1 MKKIKIT
8 EQQAKMLKELDKK
21 KVLKITQEQYNK
33 ILKLEQLNETSLSDP
48 ITREFQKNLSSG
60 AKKDIRSTRLP
71 ESIKEMYKEFINELY
86 SINEGSEKKYEK
98 LIKLMETSGLIKRNK
113 IVKEKFNGDKSIVEY
128 VICEGLYEMSNGS
141 SHYRAMERIEE
152 ALSDYNSTY
161 NITSLQRQAK
171 QIPTEKEIEDKLDY
185 NRNRELYRR
194 KKEESDW
201 KKMLNTSKQLEE
213 MDNYPMGASD
223 DPRAPFNQT
232 NNLSNPITSK
242 NIIYTVEWY
251 DGYNAILKKGDELF
265 LFNMGSVSKDDYS
278 EYAKREITT
287 DYDEEGPYSLYSDEF
302 EVNKDVIERYI
313 NDNLINLSIGNGYQ
327 AYEQGIYD
335 IVKFDDELKELFSDE
350 LSNVST
356 FNEVT
361 SASSSGSYTG
371 LFSGEKYKSN
381 VSDEIDGL
389 LTNET
394 EVESG
399 KVNIHI
405 DNSAIYIKIINLL
418 QEIINSRAVVPSVI
432 KEKANEL
439 KIIIGFLIDLEYSSE
454 QEKLIYGKH
463 LPEMIKKLISC
474 SKMVHKDFGAYIEQ
488 IRKVYDTLEELKKDL
503 NNIPS
508 TLHSVM
514 EEQGIGSVGAYDT
527 NPFNDTKLGPDN
539 KEGKG
544 STHKQTMIPGGSFVE
559 INDKCKKFSYCN
571 LDSNA
576 IVKIV
581 AEETG
586 RTIKEVKQII
596 NNFKQL

>member
-48 ITREFQKNLSSG
+48 ITREFHKNLSPG
-60 AKKDIRSTRLP
+60 AKKDISKTKLP
-71 ESIKEMYKEFINELY
+71 GINEMYEEFINELY

-98 LIKLMETSGLIKRNK
+98 LIKLMETSGFINHNK
-113 IVKEKFNGDKSIVEY
+113 IVKEKFNGDKNKAKTI
-128 VICEGLYEMSNGS
+128 ILAGLYEISKGGS
-141 SHYRAMERIEE
+141 EYSAMELMEQALDLSKDMNPNKLYKGLVEKFLEKNSDHPHYNYIREKYNNGEYKEAWLTINRSTKLEE
-152 ALSDYNSTY
+152 AGD
-161 NITSLQRQAK
+161 
-171 QIPTEKEIEDKLDY
+171 
-185 NRNRELYRR
+185 
-194 KKEESDW
+194 
-201 KKMLNTSKQLEE
+201 
-213 MDNYPMGASD
+213 YPMGADIDS
-223 DPRAPFNQT
+223 RAPYNQT
-232 NNLSNPITSK
+232 NNLSKPITSK
-242 NIIYTVEWY
+242 NIIYNVIWN
-251 DGYNAILKKGDELF
+251 DDSNAILEKDSELF
-265 LFNMGSVSKDDYS
+265 LFNIDSVNKDDYA
-278 EYAKREITT
+278 EYTKREITT

-302 EVNKDVIERYI
+302 DVDGDVIERYI

-381 VSDEIDGL
+381 VSDEMDGL

-418 QEIINSRAVVPSVI
+418 QEIINSRAVVPAVI
-432 KEKANEL
+432 EEKANEL
-439 KIIIGFLIDLEYSSE
+439 KIIIGFLIDLEYSSQ

-474 SKMVHKDFGAYIEQ
+474 SEMVHKDFGDYIEQ

-527 NPFNDTKLGPDN
+527 PGFPSSEFMGTKGQDGKAPVKTSVKPYMPGA
-539 KEGKG
+539 KEVKI
-544 STHKQTMIPGGSFVE
+544 KE
-559 INDKCKKFSYCN
+559 KCKKFPYCN
-571 LDSNA
+571 QGPDA
-576 IVKIV
+576 I
-581 AEETG
+581 AENIAKKTG
-586 RTIKEVKQII
+586 RTIEEVKQII

>member
-33 ILKLEQLNETSLSDP
+33 ILKLEQLNETSLPDP
-48 ITREFQKNLSSG
+48 ITREFYKNLSPG
-60 AKKDIRSTRLP
+60 AKKDFKKTKIP
-71 ESIKEMYKEFINELY
+71 GINEMYEEFINELY

-98 LIKLMETSGLIKRNK
+98 LIKLMETSGFINHNK
-113 IVKEKFNGDKSIVEY
+113 IVKEKFNGDKNKAKTI
-128 VICEGLYEMSNGS
+128 ILAGLYEISKGGS
-141 SHYRAMERIEE
+141 EYSAMELMEQALDLSKDMNPNKLYKGLVEKFLEKNSDHPHYNYIREKYNNGEYKEAWLTINRSTKLEE
-152 ALSDYNSTY
+152 AGD
-161 NITSLQRQAK
+161 
-171 QIPTEKEIEDKLDY
+171 
-185 NRNRELYRR
+185 
-194 KKEESDW
+194 
-201 KKMLNTSKQLEE
+201 
-213 MDNYPMGASD
+213 YPMGADIDS
-223 DPRAPFNQT
+223 RAPFNQT

-361 SASSSGSYTG
+361 SALAVTHSAPIGNLNNTTNQ
-371 LFSGEKYKSN
+371 SN